1 VDGAKASFGELGM
14 IRRLSLLLVLA
25 GTLAAGSAR
34 AEDPAL
40 ADPADEAPAAE
51 APAAASAEDEA
62 PVANENRDLRT
73 VEQEVN
79 SLKERVFRSK
89 ATLQLLREL
98 VIEGAS
104 LGSRLVL
111 WHVDR
116 MGPAYSTESIQ
127 YFLDGKNIFAKLDP
141 SGSLNE
147 TDEFQVVD
155 RSLPPGP
162 HSLQVNVGL
171 RGNGYGVF
179 SYLKTY
185 TFKVQSSYTFEI
197 DDGRMT
203 ALRVVLDDKG
213 GLVRRFVDRPSVS
226 YEERGEVLRD
236 E

>member
-1 VDGAKASFGELGM
+1 M

-116 MGPAYSTESIQ
+116 MGPAYSTESIP

-203 ALRVVLDDKG
+203 ALSVVLDDKG